1 MLRITVTENPSEQ
14 RWTLQGRL
22 TGHSTDELIANWK
35 TNRSGFP
42 SRNFVVDLNDVISI
56 DKDGEQALLMM
67 MRDGAQFV
75 ATGLYTRHLLES
87 LSMQITN
94 EPER

>member
-1 MLRITVTENPSEQ
+1 MLRITVTENASEQ

-22 TGHSTDELIANWK
+22 TGNSTDELIANWK
-35 TNRSGFP
+35 TNRDSFP

-87 LSMQITN
+87 LSMQIAN
-94 EPER
+94 EADH